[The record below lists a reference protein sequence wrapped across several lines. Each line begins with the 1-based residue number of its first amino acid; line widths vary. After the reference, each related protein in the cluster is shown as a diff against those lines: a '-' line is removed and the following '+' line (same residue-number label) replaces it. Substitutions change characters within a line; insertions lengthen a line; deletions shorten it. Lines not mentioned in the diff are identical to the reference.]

1 MSEFLRG
8 SDVAFLE
15 SREIFISIRSRPKNP
30 TKRGMLDNIKLQRRE
45 HRRVI
50 LL

>member
-1 MSEFLRG
+1 MSKFLRG
-8 SDVAFLE
+8 SSIVFLE
-15 SREIFISIRSRPKNP
+15 SREVFIDVRSRPKNP
-30 TKRGMLDNIKLQRRE
+30 TERGMLDNVKLQRRE